1 MKATQLLHER
11 GQSLWLDNITRDLLN
26 RGTLE
31 RYSDELSVTGLTSNP
46 TISERGPRTT
56 RDQQNHVGRRRD
68 RDTVLDQFATA
79 GIDIYDLA
87 AKLQD
92 EGAKAFVSSWNDLMN
107 VIASKSSKL
116 AKAS

>member
-26 RGTLE
+26 SGTLE

-56 RDQQNHVGRRRD
+56 RDQQNHVGRRRGL
-68 RDTVLDQFATA
+68 RHGIEPVRSSRHRPRSLTA
-79 GIDIYDLA
+79 R
-87 AKLQD
+87 LQD
-92 EGAKAFVSSWNDLMN
+92 EESFVNSWNELMN
-107 VIASKSSKL
+107 VIAPKSSKL
-116 AKAS
+116 AKASS

>member
-11 GQSLWLDNITRDLLN
+11 GQSLWLDNPTRDLLN
-26 RGTLE
+26 SGTLE

-56 RDQQNHVGRRRD
+56 RDQQNHVGRWRGLRH
-68 RDTVLDQFATA
+68 
-79 GIDIYDLA
+79 GIEPVRSSWHRPRSLA

-92 EGAKAFVSSWNDLMN
+92 EGAQLFVNSWNELMD
-107 VIASKSSKL
+107 VIASKTSKL